1 MERPPC
7 DVGAV
12 VSVVAYAFVSAL
24 SASLRFDEEN
34 LPVVFGA
41 ISPVIASPAV
51 AVVCAPIVPRLYRKL
66 GRTRTLA
73 LCAFFVGLSVVPDAV
88 AVPSKY
94 HVSTA
99 ASAINAVVGVI
110 LLALPSSLTRDVLPD
125 AWRLYTPHLDLWRT
139 ALVALLLSMRSVG
152 TVVEAAFTIKWY
164 VTVALALV
172 AMLILALPSLRKP
185 PPPPPIADD
194 EAFAEPLVV
203 PPPSPSVTA
212 PRGFLPLAVQRT
224 YLLLSLGFALVS
236 GGASGRGG
244 ALGRAP
250 TTACAAALQLLAGGV
265 AFLDRERLT
274 IGACAVLA
282 SIGALC
288 AALPLSFSAW
298 ASFACSIAATAPVG
312 AVYELASRRLPA
324 DSIVTAGAGLVWCA
338 NLVALGFALLKDVT
352 PTAWPRLACVAAGTL
367 CLAGEVV
374 AVQDWPLFDLR
385 PRHASDEYRIADA
398 AVPPFAS
405 SLAPPPPPPPRRVK
419 CRPCPAGT
427 V

>member
-1 MERPPC
+1 MERPPV

-24 SASLRFDEEN
+24 SAALSFDDEY
-34 LPVVFGA
+34 LPIVFGA
-41 ISPVIASPAV
+41 VAPVIYSPAV

-73 LCAFFVGLSVVPDAV
+73 LCAFLVGLSVVPDAV
-88 AVPSKY
+88 AVPWPY
-94 HVSTA
+94 VSTA
-99 ASAINAVVGVI
+99 ASALNAVAGVI
-110 LLALPSSLTRDVLPD
+110 LLALPSSLARDLLPD

-139 ALVALLLSMRSVG
+139 ALVALLLSMRSLG
-152 TVVEAAFTIKWY
+152 TVVEAAVDVAWY
-164 VTVALALV
+164 VTVALSTV
-172 AMLILALPSLRKP
+172 AMLILALPSLRTP

-194 EAFAEPLVV
+194 EAFAEPLVA
-203 PPPSPSVTA
+203 PPPSPSLTA

-282 SIGALC
+282 SVGALL

-298 ASFACSIAATAPVG
+298 AAFACSITATAPVG

-398 AVPPFAS
+398 AVPSFAS